1 MISKKENDKKKNNE
15 ITINVKR
22 EFIGNVTP
30 IQAVLPIVMED
41 IKRKY
46 EENCK
51 IDNEKKT
58 N

>member
-1 MISKKENDKKKNNE
+1 MTSKNENNKKKNNE

-30 IQAVLPIVMED
+30 IQAILPIVMED

>member
-1 MISKKENDKKKNNE
+1 MTSKKENNKKKNNE

-30 IQAVLPIVMED
+30 IQAILPIVMED

-51 IDNEKKT
+51 IDNKLKT

>member
-1 MISKKENDKKKNNE
+1 MASKKEDNKKKNNE

-30 IQAVLPIVMED
+30 IQAILPIVMED

>member
-1 MISKKENDKKKNNE
+1 MASKKENNKKKNNE

-22 EFIGNVTP
+22 KFIGNVTP
-30 IQAVLPIVMED
+30 IQAILPIVMED

>member
-1 MISKKENDKKKNNE
+1 MTSKSENNKKKNNE

-30 IQAVLPIVMED
+30 IQAILPIVMED